1 MILAPGGSI
10 KHNNNKIISE
20 IDASTCVIAVNYIP
34 EEENLKPDLVFLTN
48 TKRYDAIKKKIN
60 DVGLIITSN
69 LLRDV
74 KEYRY
79 SIAYNELVYF
89 NGKYCDDSTLM
100 LLNLLRKIGVSK
112 VKLAG
117 FDGRQNGK
125 LNFVDSRLTSN
136 KTEWMRNNQIKE
148 ILDKVFSD
156 LDKVFITESQ
166 YQ

>member
-1 MILAPGGSI
+1 M
-10 KHNNNKIISE
+10 
-20 IDASTCVIAVNYIP
+20 
-34 EEENLKPDLVFLTN
+34 TN

-60 DVGLIITSN
+60 EVGLIITSN

-74 KEYRY
+74 KEYKY

-89 NGKYCDDSTLM
+89 NGEYCDDSTLM
-100 LLNLLRKIGVSK
+100 LLNLLRKIGVTK

-125 LNFVDSRLTSN
+125 LNFADSRLISN
-136 KTEWMRNNQIKE
+136 KTEWMRNKQVKE

-156 LDKVFITESQ
+156 LEKIFITESQ

>member
-1 MILAPGGSI
+1 
-10 KHNNNKIISE
+10 
-20 IDASTCVIAVNYIP
+20 
-34 EEENLKPDLVFLTN
+34 
-48 TKRYDAIKKKIN
+48 
-60 DVGLIITSN
+60 
-69 LLRDV
+69 
-74 KEYRY
+74 
-79 SIAYNELVYF
+79 
-89 NGKYCDDSTLM
+89 M
-100 LLNLLRKIGVSK
+100 LLNLLRKIGVTK

-125 LNFVDSRLTSN
+125 LNFADSRLASN